1 MASESLNYWKGRLI
15 TARNRYNLVCS
26 KPNREELL
34 MCKRVVKRIETT
46 LFERKKLK

>member
-1 MASESLNYWKGRLI
+1 MESLNYWKGRVVE
-15 TARNRYNLVCS
+15 ARNNYNVNFS
-26 KPNREELL
+26 KINREELT